1 MVRAWLLGTDGPWP
15 KPQSPKL
22 QPRVHRFS
30 LSQPFL
36 PCFHHC
42 VVGICRLATG
52 TSVAAVEA
60 RALGAGIAC
69 EAKSGTVLIS
79 KVLAPAANRLGTIQR
94 DIVVSLAPA
103 TTHSARQGNGTLLWD
118 RFKVSFVLFIP
129 MGTKTQCLRANKF
142 AIHSCW

>member
-1 MVRAWLLGTDGPWP
+1 MELT
-15 KPQSPKL
+15 
-22 QPRVHRFS
+22 
-30 LSQPFL
+30 
-36 PCFHHC
+36 
-42 VVGICRLATG
+42 
-52 TSVAAVEA
+52 
-60 RALGAGIAC
+60 GIAC

-129 MGTKTQCLRANKF
+129 LENRNTNTFGCCQTLQF
-142 AIHSCW
+142 GVY